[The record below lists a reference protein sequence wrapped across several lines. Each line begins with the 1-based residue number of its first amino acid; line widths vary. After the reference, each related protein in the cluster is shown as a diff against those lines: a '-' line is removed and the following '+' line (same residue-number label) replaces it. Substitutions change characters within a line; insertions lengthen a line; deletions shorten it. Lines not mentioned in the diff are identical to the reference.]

1 MAPLALRHAA
11 RQSAVGAALLCV
23 LLIQGCAPYESRH
36 QNQWNSREQIWLS
49 ETSQLKVRAA
59 QTRVFDTT
67 DRRRMFEA
75 IISTM
80 QDLDF
85 TVEVLDEELGIIS
98 GKKFIEI
105 EQPYGTDPSYLLYR
119 PDTLLLLTRN
129 FHSWGPFQHRSN
141 LVRFT
146 ASGTSWSSSLG
157 GATTFSDSVTVIRST
172 VMAVAPGITT
182 QPANATVAAPATATL
197 AVAASGSPSPSYQWS
212 SAPSGSSTFTMI
224 SGATSASYTTPAT
237 SIGMSGTQYRC
248 MATNSAGSATS
259 NVAALTVNAG
269 TAGTVATSVTA
280 GGGSRDCGLGSGVV
294 LLTLALAVG
303 LCGRRTRL

>member
-11 RQSAVGAALLCV
+11 THGAVGAVFFCA
-23 LLIQGCAPYESRH
+23 LLIQGCSPYESRH

-75 IISTM
+75 IIATM

-85 TVEVLDEELGIIS
+85 KVEVLDEELGIVS

-129 FHSWGPFQHRSN
+129 FNTWGPFQHRSN

-146 ASGTSWSSSLG
+146 AT
-157 GATTFSDSVTVIRST
+157 I
-172 VMAVAPGITT
+172 
-182 QPANATVAAPATATL
+182 
-197 AVAASGSPSPSYQWS
+197 
-212 SAPSGSSTFTMI
+212 
-224 SGATSASYTTPAT
+224 
-237 SIGMSGTQYRC
+237 
-248 MATNSAGSATS
+248 
-259 NVAALTVNAG
+259 
-269 TAGTVATSVTA
+269 
-280 GGGSRDCGLGSGVV
+280 
-294 LLTLALAVG
+294 
-303 LCGRRTRL
+303 RTRGESQLVVRASAQFYLQAVEEPGPYQQFFRALEQALFLQGQSVE

>member
-11 RQSAVGAALLCV
+11 ARGAVGAVLFCA
-23 LLIQGCAPYESRH
+23 LLIQGCSPYESRH

-75 IISTM
+75 IIATM

-85 TVEVLDEELGIIS
+85 KVEVLDEELGIVS
-98 GKKFIEI
+98 GKKLIEI

-129 FHSWGPFQHRSN
+129 FNTWGPFQHRSN

-146 ASGTSWSSSLG
+146 AT
-157 GATTFSDSVTVIRST
+157 IRTRGESQL
-172 VMAVAPGITT
+172 VVR
-182 QPANATVAAPATATL
+182 
-197 AVAASGSPSPSYQWS
+197 
-212 SAPSGSSTFTMI
+212 
-224 SGATSASYTTPAT
+224 TSAQFYLQAVEEP
-237 SIGMSGTQYRC
+237 GPYQQFFR
-248 MATNSAGSATS
+248 
-259 NVAALTVNAG
+259 ALEQVLFLQG
-269 TAGTVATSVTA
+269 QSVE
-280 GGGSRDCGLGSGVV
+280 
-294 LLTLALAVG
+294 
-303 LCGRRTRL
+303 

>member
-11 RQSAVGAALLCV
+11 TRGAVGAVLFCA
-23 LLIQGCAPYESRH
+23 LLIQGCSPYESRH

-75 IISTM
+75 IIATM

-85 TVEVLDEELGIIS
+85 KVEVLDEELGIVS

-129 FHSWGPFQHRSN
+129 FNTWGPFQHRSN

-146 ASGTSWSSSLG
+146 AT
-157 GATTFSDSVTVIRST
+157 I
-172 VMAVAPGITT
+172 
-182 QPANATVAAPATATL
+182 
-197 AVAASGSPSPSYQWS
+197 
-212 SAPSGSSTFTMI
+212 
-224 SGATSASYTTPAT
+224 
-237 SIGMSGTQYRC
+237 
-248 MATNSAGSATS
+248 
-259 NVAALTVNAG
+259 
-269 TAGTVATSVTA
+269 
-280 GGGSRDCGLGSGVV
+280 
-294 LLTLALAVG
+294 
-303 LCGRRTRL
+303 RTRGESQLVVRASAQFYLQAVEEPGPYQQFFRALEQALFLQGQSVE

>member
-1 MAPLALRHAA
+1 MAPLAVRHAA
-11 RQSAVGAALLCV
+11 MQHAVGAALLSAF
-23 LLIQGCAPYESRH
+23 LIQGCALYESRH

-85 TVEVLDEELGIIS
+85 TVEVLDEELGIVS

-119 PDTLLLLTRN
+119 SDTLLLLTRN

-146 ASGTSWSSSLG
+146 AT
-157 GATTFSDSVTVIRST
+157 I
-172 VMAVAPGITT
+172 
-182 QPANATVAAPATATL
+182 
-197 AVAASGSPSPSYQWS
+197 
-212 SAPSGSSTFTMI
+212 
-224 SGATSASYTTPAT
+224 
-237 SIGMSGTQYRC
+237 
-248 MATNSAGSATS
+248 
-259 NVAALTVNAG
+259 
-269 TAGTVATSVTA
+269 
-280 GGGSRDCGLGSGVV
+280 
-294 LLTLALAVG
+294 
-303 LCGRRTRL
+303 RTRGESQLVVRASAQFYLQAVEEPGPYQQFFRALEQAVFLQGQSVE

>member
-11 RQSAVGAALLCV
+11 AHGAVGTALLCV
-23 LLIQGCAPYESRH
+23 LLIQGCSPYESRH

-75 IISTM
+75 IIFTL

-85 TVEVLDEELGIIS
+85 NVEVLDEELGIIS

-105 EQPYGTDPSYLLYR
+105 EQPYGTDPTYLLYR

-129 FHSWGPFQHRSN
+129 FHTWGPFWHRSN

-146 ASGTSWSSSLG
+146 AT
-157 GATTFSDSVTVIRST
+157 I
-172 VMAVAPGITT
+172 
-182 QPANATVAAPATATL
+182 
-197 AVAASGSPSPSYQWS
+197 
-212 SAPSGSSTFTMI
+212 
-224 SGATSASYTTPAT
+224 
-237 SIGMSGTQYRC
+237 
-248 MATNSAGSATS
+248 
-259 NVAALTVNAG
+259 
-269 TAGTVATSVTA
+269 
-280 GGGSRDCGLGSGVV
+280 
-294 LLTLALAVG
+294 
-303 LCGRRTRL
+303 RTRGESQLVVRASAQFYLQAVEEPGPYQQFFRALEQALFLHGRQVE